1 MLAVGLF
8 RATGPVLSWDEVTT
22 ADVARRTGAQIW
34 ALIQNVDAVFGP
46 YYFFMH
52 FWTSIIGD
60 SVLELRL
67 PSIIMM
73 AAAVGATAELGRR
86 LFSPL
91 TGFVAGLML
100 CLLPNI
106 SRYAAEARPY
116 AFACFLS
123 VLAVLLLHRALEQP
137 GVLRWTGYGLAVLGL
152 GLSHIV
158 ALATLGAHA
167 AILAVHLR
175 ATRTWKVAAV
185 WATAVAVALLLLAPL
200 ALLGIRQQ
208 HQQISWIAPLTWET
222 VRAAPADIAGTVET
236 GWLIVGLALAAAG
249 RPARRHAEIALLAAA
264 PLIVVALVSVLAT
277 PLWVARY
284 LLVVLAPVALLAA
297 VATVG
302 RPGVRPPLRAVRV
315 GAVLVV
321 LAFAALPGLT
331 AVRGDYIKNGSDY
344 RGAASIIESGQRP
357 GDGIVYMANSRA
369 QRAGID
375 YYLRGDTGR
384 PGDLTLERPAA
395 QVASLTA
402 EEYPDAVPRVT
413 GVSRVWLFVYGK
425 HDDPT
430 WARLD
435 LRPLLNK
442 GYQRAGLWHLSRATL
457 ALYLRRGAP

>member
-185 WATAVAVALLLLAPL
+185 WATAVAVALL
-200 ALLGIRQQ
+200 
-208 HQQISWIAPLTWET
+208 
-222 VRAAPADIAGTVET
+222 
-236 GWLIVGLALAAAG
+236 
-249 RPARRHAEIALLAAA
+249 
-264 PLIVVALVSVLAT
+264 
-277 PLWVARY
+277 
-284 LLVVLAPVALLAA
+284 
-297 VATVG
+297 
-302 RPGVRPPLRAVRV
+302 
-315 GAVLVV
+315 
-321 LAFAALPGLT
+321 
-331 AVRGDYIKNGSDY
+331 
-344 RGAASIIESGQRP
+344 
-357 GDGIVYMANSRA
+357 
-369 QRAGID
+369 
-375 YYLRGDTGR
+375 
-384 PGDLTLERPAA
+384 
-395 QVASLTA
+395 
-402 EEYPDAVPRVT
+402 
-413 GVSRVWLFVYGK
+413 
-425 HDDPT
+425 
-430 WARLD
+430 
-435 LRPLLNK
+435 
-442 GYQRAGLWHLSRATL
+442 
-457 ALYLRRGAP
+457 

>member
-1 MLAVGLF
+1 
-8 RATGPVLSWDEVTT
+8 
-22 ADVARRTGAQIW
+22 
-34 ALIQNVDAVFGP
+34 
-46 YYFFMH
+46 
-52 FWTSIIGD
+52 
-60 SVLELRL
+60 
-67 PSIIMM
+67 
-73 AAAVGATAELGRR
+73 
-86 LFSPL
+86 
-91 TGFVAGLML
+91 
-100 CLLPNI
+100 
-106 SRYAAEARPY
+106 
-116 AFACFLS
+116 
-123 VLAVLLLHRALEQP
+123 
-137 GVLRWTGYGLAVLGL
+137 
-152 GLSHIV
+152 
-158 ALATLGAHA
+158 
-167 AILAVHLR
+167 
-175 ATRTWKVAAV
+175 
-185 WATAVAVALLLLAPL
+185 
-200 ALLGIRQQ
+200 
-208 HQQISWIAPLTWET
+208 
-222 VRAAPADIAGTVET
+222 
-236 GWLIVGLALAAAG
+236 
-249 RPARRHAEIALLAAA
+249 
-264 PLIVVALVSVLAT
+264 
-277 PLWVARY
+277 
-284 LLVVLAPVALLAA
+284 
-297 VATVG
+297 
-302 RPGVRPPLRAVRV
+302 VRV
-315 GAVLVV
+315 VAVLVV

>member
-1 MLAVGLF
+1 MLAVGLY
-8 RATGPVLSWDEVTT
+8 RATRPVLSWDEVTT
-22 ADVARRTGAQIW
+22 SDVARWTGAQLW
-34 ALIQNVDAVFGP
+34 ALIQNDDAVFGP

-52 FWTSIIGD
+52 FWTSMVGD
-60 SVLELRL
+60 SVLDLRL

-73 AAAVGATAELGRR
+73 AAAVGVTAELGRR

-123 VLAVLLLHRALEQP
+123 VLAMLLLYRALEQP
-137 GVLRWTGYGLAVLGL
+137 GVLRWTTYGLAVLGL

-158 ALATLGAHA
+158 ALATLGAHVA
-167 AILAVHLR
+167 VLALHLR
-175 ATRTWKVAAV
+175 ATRKWTVAAG
-185 WATAVAVALLLLAPL
+185 WATAVAGALLLLAPL

-284 LLVVLAPVALLAA
+284 LLVVLPPVALLAA

-302 RPGVRPPLRAVRV
+302 RPGLRRPLRAVRV

-413 GVSRVWLFVYGK
+413 GVSRVWLFVYGT

-435 LRPLLNK
+435 LRTLLQT
-442 GYQRAGLWHLSRATL
+442 GYRRAGLWHLSRATL
-457 ALYLRRGAP
+457 ALYVRGGAA